1 MISAASRGDDPGHDP
16 MPVAAAKT
24 LTRLTIFDPVSLDPE
39 GVDVMAVS
47 ARPVAVWCVAVMVAA
62 GCSHAVAG
70 RALRSEPGLDDDSL
84 SPVDV
89 ETLMLDQSQ
98 MRAITGTGDELT
110 IIPSMDGKIPVD
122 IDQLAKTAPRQCQW
136 IFEETK
142 TFGPDVEEFHKTTF
156 QNPPRGGLI
165 SEGAAAYRDP
175 ATARRAF
182 DGLVALVDGCG
193 STALGP
199 MFVGEWNATPESLQT
214 RPGNSCGRDYRVK
227 NVVLVEV
234 TSCAFPGS
242 VPDIVMTNI
251 LAKVPH

>member
-1 MISAASRGDDPGHDP
+1 MTAMTVLARS
-16 MPVAAAKT
+16 
-24 LTRLTIFDPVSLDPE
+24 LTIWCA
-39 GVDVMAVS
+39 AVL
-47 ARPVAVWCVAVMVAA
+47 VAA
-62 GCSHAVAG
+62 GCSDAVAG
-70 RALRSEPGLDDDSL
+70 RALRAAPGIDDESR

-98 MRAITGTGDELT
+98 MRAITGAGDDLT
-110 IIPSMDGKIPVD
+110 IIPTMDGKLPVD
-122 IDQLAKTAPRQCQW
+122 IDQLAKTTPQQCQW

-156 QNPPRGGLI
+156 QNPPSGGLI

-182 DGLVALVDGCG
+182 DGLVALIDGCA
-193 STALGP
+193 STALGS
-199 MFVGEWNATPESLQT
+199 MFVDEWNATQDSVQM
-214 RPGNSCGRDYRVK
+214 RPGSGCGRDYRVK

-234 TSCAFPGS
+234 TSCAFPDS

-251 LAKVPH
+251 LARVPG